1 MTDYHTAIVGR
12 LLPLLDLTS
21 LNDGFD
27 DDIAELCK
35 RAVTPAGK
43 VAAVCVW
50 PQFVA
55 DCRRRLAGSGIRVAT
70 VVNFPHGGAD
80 SELAVTEARA
90 VVADGADEVDLVM
103 PYEAWLAGERDAAKK
118 LVAAVK
124 DAIGAR
130 VLLKVI
136 LETGALGS
144 AENAAAISRDAI
156 GAGADFL
163 KTSTGKRQPGATLEA
178 AEVLLNVIREQGGQV
193 GFKAAGGVRTTVEA
207 AEYLE
212 LADQMMGRDW
222 AGPQTFRIGASS
234 LLDDLLSTLYEAELH
249 DPESDY

>member
-1 MTDYHTAIVGR
+1 MSDYQMAVAGR

-27 DDIAELCK
+27 DDIAGLCSK
-35 RAVTPAGK
+35 AVTPVGK

-50 PQFVA
+50 PQFVT
-55 DCRRRLAGSGIRVAT
+55 DCRRRLSGSGIRVAT
-70 VVNFPHGGAD
+70 VVNFPHGGDD
-80 SELAVTEARA
+80 SELAVAEARA

-103 PYEAWLAGERDAAKK
+103 PYEAWLAGEREHANG

-124 DAIGAR
+124 QAIGANIT
-130 VLLKVI
+130 LKVI

-178 AEVLLNVIREQGGQV
+178 AEVLLSAIRDLGANV

-222 AGPQTFRIGASS
+222 AGPERFRIGASS
-234 LLDDLLSTLYEAELH
+234 LLDDLLATLHEAEFDDL
-249 DPESDY
+249 ESDY

>member
-12 LLPLLDLTS
+12 LIPLLDLTS
-21 LNDGFD
+21 LNDGVD
-27 DDIAELCK
+27 DDIAGLCE
-35 RAVTPAGK
+35 RAVTPAGE

-50 PQFVA
+50 PQFVTE
-55 DCRRRLAGSGIRVAT
+55 CRRRLAGSGIRVAT

-80 SELAVTEARA
+80 SELAVAEARA

-103 PYEAWLAGERDAAKK
+103 PYEAWLAGERERANG

-124 DAIGAR
+124 QAIGTR
-130 VLLKVI
+130 ITLKVI

-178 AEVLLNVIREQGGQV
+178 AEVLLSVIRELGGNV
-193 GFKAAGGVRTTVEA
+193 GFKAAGGVRSTVEA
-207 AEYLE
+207 AEYLD
-212 LADQMMGRDW
+212 LADQMMGRGW
-222 AGPQTFRIGASS
+222 AGPQSFRIGASS
-234 LLDDLLSTLYEAELH
+234 LLDDLLATLSEAEFH
-249 DPESDY
+249 DPESEY